1 MRFLVFLF
9 TTTLVAA
16 PAFAQGPS
24 ISPVSPGLDIEPYRD
39 IVEQIIEAAT
49 SDSAAYN
56 RLAYLGDVFGHRLS
70 GSRALEDAID
80 WILDEM
86 ETDGLSNVRGQPV
99 MVPRWV
105 RGEESAELVSPRDEN
120 LTMLALGGSIGT
132 PEEGITAE
140 VLVVSSFEDLEARAS
155 EAAGKIVLFNVPFT
169 NYGETVQ
176 YRLNGATAAARAGAV
191 ASLIRSVAPFGMQT
205 PHTGT
210 MRYADDVEP
219 IPHAAITIEGAALLQ
234 RLADRGE
241 RPVVTL
247 KMDAHFE
254 DDVLSRNVIG
264 EIRGS
269 ERPEEV
275 VVLGGHIDSWDVG
288 TGMMDDGGGCVV
300 AWEAVRILHDLGLQ
314 PRRTIRVVLWTNEE
328 NGLRGATVYRDS
340 VMAAGQIENHVLAIE
355 SDGGVFAPVG
365 FGFGGS
371 DEAFAMLEPI
381 AELLDPVLSEGSRGR
396 KGVTR
401 GGGGADI
408 GPLMREGV
416 PGMGLNTDSD
426 RYFWYHHSPSDTI
439 EVLTPD
445 GVQRCAAAMA
455 IMAYVVADMPERLP
469 HTSVD
474 GD

>member
-1 MRFLVFLF
+1 MRLLALLCTAVF
-9 TTTLVAA
+9 VSA

-24 ISPVSPGLDIEPYRD
+24 ISPISPRVDIEPYRD

-70 GSRALEDAID
+70 GSQALEDAID

-86 ETDGLSNVRGQPV
+86 EADGLSNVRGQPV
-99 MVPRWV
+99 MVPKWV
-105 RGEESAELVSPRDEN
+105 RGDESAILVLPREEN
-120 LTMLALGGSIGT
+120 LPMLGLGGSIGT
-132 PEEGITAE
+132 QEEGITAE
-140 VLVVSSFEDLEARAS
+140 VIVVGSFEDLEARAS

-176 YRLNGATAAARAGAV
+176 YRLNGATAASRAGAV
-191 ASLIRSVAPFGMQT
+191 ASLIRSVGPFGMQT

-241 RPVVTL
+241 QPVVSL

-264 EIRGS
+264 EIRGA
-269 ERPEEV
+269 ELPDEV

-300 AWEAVRILHDLGLQ
+300 AWEAVRLLHDLGLH

-328 NGLRGATVYRDS
+328 NGLRGGTAYYDS
-340 VMAAGQIENHVLAIE
+340 VMVSGQLENHVLAIE

-381 AELLDPVLSEGSRGR
+381 AELLDPILSEGSRGQ

-426 RYFWYHHSPSDTI
+426 EYFWYHHTPSDTI

-445 GVQRCAAAMA
+445 GVQRCVAAMA
-455 IMAYVVADMPERLP
+455 IMAYVVADMPRRLP
-469 HTSVD
+469 VTPV
-474 GD
+474 GE